1 MKRIVYLTFYF
12 KPDLC
17 AGSFR
22 NSPLAF
28 ELSQQASLENAFI
41 DLYTTFPNRY
51 STIKAEALKYEE
63 LDNLR
68 IHRIKLPTHK
78 SGMFDQVLSFSKFYW
93 EVRKMNRAKK
103 ADLVFASSS
112 RLFTAFLGYKI
123 AKQSKAT
130 LFLDIRDIFVDTM
143 YDVLKPSIFKPIII
157 SFLKLIENKTFN
169 YAKHINLISEG
180 FKEYFSKFKNKSFSF
195 FSNGIDDEFLK
206 SDNSLN
212 QINNNNNNN
221 KLIVYAGN
229 IGEGQGLHKIV
240 PQTAKTLGNEFTF
253 LIHGDG
259 GAKNKLQKEIDNLKV
274 ENVIIKAPVSR
285 LELKSV
291 YNTADYLFLHLND
304 YSAFKN
310 VLPSKI
316 FELATYPKTILA
328 GVSGYSADFIN
339 KEVTDSLVFDPCD
352 VSSLVSFLKN
362 DNSVNQIDRKVFK
375 NKYRRSIIN
384 KKISTKV
391 IKYL

>member
-22 NSPLAF
+22 NSPLAL
-28 ELSQQASLENAFI
+28 ELSYQAKLKNSII
-41 DLYTTFPNRY
+41 DLYTTSPNRY
-51 STIKAEALKYEE
+51 ITFKENAPEYEE
-63 LDNLR
+63 FDNLR
-68 IHRIKLPTHK
+68 VHRIKLPSHK
-78 SGMFDQVLSFSKFYW
+78 SGMIDQVLSFSKFYW
-93 EVRKMNRAKK
+93 EVRKMNSSKK

-123 AKQSKAT
+123 AKKSKAP

-143 YDVLKPSIFKPIII
+143 SDILKPSVFKPIII
-157 SFLKLIENKTFN
+157 SFLKHIENKTFN
-169 YAKHINLISEG
+169 YANHINLISEG

-195 FSNGIDDEFLK
+195 FSNGIDNEFLK
-206 SDNSLN
+206 NDNSLN
-212 QINNNNNNN
+212 QIKNGNT

-229 IGEGQGLHKIV
+229 IGEGQGLDKIV
-240 PQTAKTLGNEFTF
+240 PQAAKKLGNNFTF
-253 LIHGDG
+253 LIYGDG

-274 ENVIIKAPVSR
+274 ENVILKAPVSR
-285 LELKSV
+285 FDLKSI

-304 YSAFKN
+304 YSAFKK

-328 GVSGYSADFIN
+328 GVSGYSADFIK
-339 KEVTDSLVFDPCD
+339 KEVTNSFVFNPCD
-352 VSSLVSFLKN
+352 VNSLVCFLKN
-362 DNSVNQIDRKVFK
+362 DKSLNQIDRIVFK
-375 NKYRRSIIN
+375 DKYRRSSIN
-384 KKISTKV
+384 RKMSSNI